1 MYISRW
7 LFSLL
12 GLMNVEFNTFFTMKI
27 SFEKK
32 ILLGFIINLL
42 VVIASGW
49 VFISR
54 LDKQRDQTNDPMLNW
69 IELSLFVLS
78 IVLLTIVYFIIK
90 AQLRAKN
97 ISQNLL
103 LENKQLLQSIIDNTS
118 NPIFIKKINGE
129 YVLINKQFGSLFQI
143 PNEEIIGKTDHD
155 FLPKEVA
162 DVYRNSD
169 LEVAKALRELK
180 TEETIQQPD
189 GPHTYLAVKFPLY
202 DTTGRIYAIGGIST
216 DISERKKLEES
227 FKVTDKFFNMSS
239 DLMIIGTK
247 EKFGKVNPAVIKIL
261 GYSEEELLNKPYTFF
276 VYPDDLEITKR
287 EVAKLQTGALM
298 IQFKNRFVCKDGSIK
313 WLVWSISPELST
325 GLLYAVA
332 RDVTAQKET
341 EDSLIVADKFFN
353 MSNNLLVVAKGE
365 YFIKIN
371 PAFTKTLGYT
381 QEDMNTIK
389 FMELTHPDDK
399 NIADEV
405 LAKLLRGDEVVNFED
420 RVRCKDG
427 TYKWLDWH
435 STIDIQQGILYSV
448 ARDIT
453 EKVRNEQSLKIVNN
467 FFEMSF
473 DAFFVEKGK
482 KIIKI
487 NPAFTKILGYDQND
501 LEKISLLDLLHPDY
515 IKIVSERR
523 EKRLKGEKVEADVM
537 FPLLCKDGSYKW
549 TESVIATDIKGG
561 MIYAVLRDITQKRLD
576 EDLLNNYTQKL
587 KDNEQQ
593 IQTIFDGAPDPVI
606 VIDSESNVLRWN
618 PKAESVFGWKTI
630 EIIGK
635 PLYEFI
641 IPIQHRESHKKGM
654 EHFLTTGEGTIIN
667 KTYEIEAV
675 NKEGTEFPVSIS
687 VSPIKMGEKYLFIG
701 FVRDI
706 TESKKAVDELYE
718 NEEKLRLILENISEG
733 VIVANADKKVVMANY
748 MANEIFGIEE
758 DDKIS
763 SNLTDHFELYF
774 PDEKTVFPSQK
785 LPMQRA
791 LDGEETNDI
800 DLILWNPVA
809 QQKRRVLISGRPLLD
824 QNDNVVAAVVTIKDI
839 SKYKQMEEELKETE
853 LKYRQL
859 IGFRK
864 GGDTVT

>member
-1 MYISRW
+1 
-7 LFSLL
+7 
-12 GLMNVEFNTFFTMKI
+12 MKI

-54 LDKQRDQTNDPMLNW
+54 LDKQRDQTNDSMLNW

-78 IVLLTIVYFIIK
+78 IVLLTVVYFIIM

-129 YVLINKQFGSLFQI
+129 YLLINKQFGSLFQI

-169 LEVAKALRELK
+169 LEVAKALKELK
-180 TEETIQQPD
+180 TEETIQQSD
-189 GPHTYLAVKFPLY
+189 GPHIYLAVKFPLY
-202 DTTGRIYAIGGIST
+202 DSTGRIYAVGGIST

-247 EKFGKVNPAVIKIL
+247 EKFGKVNPAVIRIL

-276 VYPDDLEITKR
+276 VYPEDLEITKR
-287 EVAKLQTGALM
+287 EIGKLQTGALM

-341 EDSLIVADKFFN
+341 EDSLVVADKFFN
-353 MSNNLLVVAKGE
+353 MSNNLLVVGKGE

-399 NIADEV
+399 HLADEV
-405 LAKLLRGDEVVNFED
+405 LAKLLKGNEIVNFED
-420 RVRCKDG
+420 RVLCKDG
-427 TYKWLDWH
+427 SYKWLDWH
-435 STIDIQQGILYSV
+435 STIDVEQGVLYAV

-453 EKVRNEQSLKIVNN
+453 EKVKNEQSLKIVNS

-473 DAFFVEKGK
+473 DAFFVEKGN

-487 NPAFTKILGYDQND
+487 NPALTKILGYNQND

-515 IKIVSERR
+515 VKIVSERR
-523 EKRLKGEKVEADVM
+523 EKRLKGEAVEADVI

-549 TESVIATDIKGG
+549 TESVIATDVKAG

-576 EDLLNNYTQKL
+576 EEMLNNNTQKL
-587 KDNEQQ
+587 KENEQQ
-593 IQTIFDGAPDPVI
+593 IQAIFDGAPDPVI

-618 PKAESVFGWKTI
+618 PKAESVFGWKII
-630 EIIGK
+630 EVMGK
-635 PLYEFI
+635 HLYEFI
-641 IPIQHRESHKKGM
+641 IPERYREEHKTGM

-667 KTYEIEAV
+667 KTYEIEAI
-675 NKEGTEFPVSIS
+675 NKAGAEFPVSIS
-687 VSPIKMGEKYLFIG
+687 VSPIKMGEKYFFIG

-718 NEEKLRLILENISEG
+718 NEEKLRLILENISEA
-733 VIVANADKKVVMANY
+733 VIVANADREVVMANY

-785 LPMQRA
+785 LPMERA
-791 LDGEETNDI
+791 LDGEETNDVEVV
-800 DLILWNPVA
+800 LWNPVA
-809 QQKRRVLISGRPLLD
+809 QQKRRVLISGRPLVD
-824 QNDNVVAAVVTIKDI
+824 QDNKVVAAVVTIKDI

>member
-1 MYISRW
+1 
-7 LFSLL
+7 
-12 GLMNVEFNTFFTMKI
+12 MKI

-49 VFISR
+49 VFIAR
-54 LDKQRDQTNDPMLNW
+54 LDKQRDQTNDSMLNW

-90 AQLRAKN
+90 AQLYAKN

-129 YVLINKQFGSLFQI
+129 YLLVNKQFGSLFQI

-155 FLPKEVA
+155 LLPKEVA

-169 LEVAKALRELK
+169 LEVAKALKELK
-180 TEETIQQPD
+180 IEETIQQPD
-189 GPHTYLAVKFPLY
+189 GPHTYIAVKFPLY
-202 DTTGRIYAIGGIST
+202 DSTGRIYAIGGIST
-216 DISERKKLEES
+216 DISDRKTLEES
-227 FKVTDKFFNMSS
+227 FKDIDKFFNMS
-239 DLMIIGTK
+239 LEIMVIATK
-247 EKFGKVNPAVIKIL
+247 SKFLKVNPAASKIL
-261 GYSEEELLNKPYTFF
+261 GYSAEELLSKPF
-276 VYPDDLEITKR
+276 LEFIYNEDV
-287 EVAKLQTGALM
+287 EVTQKEVSK
-298 IQFKNRFVCKDGSIK
+298 IQAGNSTLNFENRYVCKDGSIK
-313 WLVWSISPELST
+313 WLSWSTFTDPST
-325 GLLYAVA
+325 GLLYGVA
-332 RDVTAQKET
+332 SDITAKKEI
-341 EDSLIVADKFFN
+341 EESLVVANKFFN

-405 LAKLLRGDEVVNFED
+405 LAKLQRGDAIVNFED

-435 STIDIQQGILYSV
+435 STIDIQQGVVYSV

-453 EKVRNEQSLKIVNN
+453 EKVKNEQSLKIVSS

-473 DAFFVEKGK
+473 DAFFVEKGN

-487 NPAFTKILGYDQND
+487 NPAFTKILGYNQND

-515 IKIVSERR
+515 LKIVSERR
-523 EKRLKGEKVEADVM
+523 EKRLKGEPVESDVM

-549 TESVIATDIKGG
+549 TESVIATDIKEG
-561 MIYAVLRDITQKRLD
+561 MIYAVLRDITQKRHD
-576 EDLLNNYTQKL
+576 EEMLNNYTQKL

-618 PKAESVFGWKTI
+618 PKAESVFGWKIT
-630 EIIGK
+630 EVMGK
-635 PLYEFI
+635 HLYDFI
-641 IPIQHRESHKKGM
+641 IPERYREEHKIGM
-654 EHFLTTGEGTIIN
+654 EHFLSTGIGAILN
-667 KTYEIEAV
+667 KTYDIEAV

-687 VSPIKMGEKYLFIG
+687 VSPIKMGKKYFFIG

-733 VIVANADKKVVMANY
+733 VIVANADRKVVMANY

-774 PDEKTVFPSQK
+774 PDEKTIFPSQN
-785 LPMQRA
+785 LPMERA
-791 LDGEETNDI
+791 LDGEETNDVEVV
-800 DLILWNPVA
+800 LWNPVA
-809 QQKRRVLISGRPLLD
+809 QQKRRVLISGRPLVD
-824 QNDNVVAAVVTIKDI
+824 QDNKVVAAVVTIKDI